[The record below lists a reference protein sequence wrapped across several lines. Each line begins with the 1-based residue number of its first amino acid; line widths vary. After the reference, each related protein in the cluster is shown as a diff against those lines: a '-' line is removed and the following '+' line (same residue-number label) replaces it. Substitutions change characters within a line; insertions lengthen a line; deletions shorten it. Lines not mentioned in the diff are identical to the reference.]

1 MNCSEHR
8 INGVSFLEVEED
20 GVIISNTQD
29 LLDIVSDYS
38 VKKIIV
44 KKQNVCDAF
53 YDLRT
58 GFAAELAQK
67 ARNYKISLGII
78 GDFDAIDNKGL
89 RDFIYESNRERQLL
103 FKGTIKEIVRI
114 MCK

>member
-8 INGVSFLEVEED
+8 VNGVSFLEVEED
-20 GVIISNTQD
+20 GVVISNTQD

-44 KKQNVCDAF
+44 SKHNMCDAF

-67 ARNYKISLGII
+67 ARNYKIFLGII
-78 GDFDAIDNKGL
+78 GEFDAVENKGL
-89 RDFIYESNRERQLL
+89 RDFIYESNRDRQVI
-103 FKGTIKEIVRI
+103 FKGTIKEIVKVF
-114 MCK
+114 CK